1 MNIRSATFALDLALF
16 ALGPGAGAAELSP
29 DFTVVR
35 QLLKPAAI
43 IVHVH
48 SSIGDAGFL
57 PHLENDLR
65 ERLQPVISLES
76 SDFGGLSTMTG
87 TLEGVTGLEVLSRDI
102 DWGKENGRVLVF
114 IVPNELRLPPA
125 RFNFAVSAG
134 TAQTPF
140 HLVVVSLARLQSYGM
155 IDRGRDQSPRKTA
168 ERVTKLIVKNV
179 AKVIGYSSST
189 QCVFAFPRSLS
200 ELDSMPSGYCEP
212 DLSILVEAGLARP
225 VR

>member
-1 MNIRSATFALDLALF
+1 MKIHEIACVFGLALF
-16 ALGPGAGAAELSP
+16 ALGPAASAAEPAP
-29 DFTVVR
+29 DFTVVQ

-43 IVHVH
+43 IIHVH
-48 SSIGDAGFL
+48 SSIADTGFL
-57 PHLENDLR
+57 RHLEVDLR
-65 ERLQPVISLES
+65 ERLQPAIFVES
-76 SDFGGLSTMTG
+76 TDFGGLSTMTA
-87 TLEGVTGLEVLSRDI
+87 TLEGLAGLQVLSRDI
-102 DWGKENGRVLVF
+102 DWGRENGRIHVF
-114 IVPNELRLPPA
+114 IVANELRLPPA
-125 RFNFAVSAG
+125 NFNFAVSAG

-140 HLVVVSLARLQSYGM
+140 HLVAVSLARLQSYGM
-155 IDRGRDQSPRKTA
+155 IDRRRDQSPRRTA

-212 DLSILVEAGLARP
+212 DLSVLVAAGLARP